1 MQRDYLGNPISGAH
15 DSTLRAIDDFIEG
28 YLAYETRAERV
39 LIAADADPESCMTNV
54 YAGMLWMLLE
64 APEGAS
70 RAAKYLT
77 AAMRAAPSATRREQ
91 LNCAMLGAWVDDD
104 LERSIRLCDQVS
116 DEFPRDLAIVKTHQY
131 FEFNRGNSPEM
142 LRIALKVGAA
152 NSDVPYVYGMKA
164 FGYEQCH
171 LLEEAES
178 EARSALAM
186 RRKEPWAQH
195 ALAHVFLTRGRMDE
209 GAQFLEDAAS
219 TWSGLNSFML
229 THLWWHLALFYLSQG
244 RESEALMVYDQH
256 CWGVAKSYSQDQI
269 GAVSLLTR
277 LEIAGIDV
285 GSRWRDVGDHLAA
298 RAQDTIQPFLSLQY
312 LYGLARAGRPE
323 AKTLLESVRDYAERA
338 PPFSRTV
345 WQEVALPGCE
355 GLYAYA
361 HGEFERAWHHLSVA
375 VPRMAEAGGSHAQ
388 RDLFEQ
394 VLLDAA
400 LKSGRLRVAQHI
412 LELRRSADPQGVPVN
427 TALAQ
432 VYGQLGLPSLGDEA
446 RSRAALTR
454 ARHPPRN
461 T

>member
-1 MQRDYLGNPISGAH
+1 MQRDYLGNPVSGER

-28 YLAYETRAERV
+28 YLAYERRAESI
-39 LIAADADPESCMTNV
+39 LSAAAADPQSCLANV

-70 RAAKYLT
+70 RAAQHL
-77 AAMRAAPSATRREQ
+77 RAAEGAAPGATRREQ
-91 LNCAMLGAWVDDD
+91 LNCAMLHAWVDAD
-104 LERSIRLCDQVS
+104 LEQCMRLCEQVS

-131 FEFNRGNSPEM
+131 FEFNRGNSPGM
-142 LRIALKVGAA
+142 LRIALKVSAA

-195 ALAHVFLTRGRMDE
+195 ALAHVFLTRGQMDE

-229 THLWWHLALFYLSQG
+229 THIWWHLALFYLSQG
-244 RESEALMVYDQH
+244 RDSEALNVYDEH
-256 CWGVAKSYSQDQI
+256 CWGVAKDYSQDQI
-269 GAVSLLTR
+269 GAVSLLAR
-277 LEIAGIDV
+277 FELAGLDV
-285 GSRWRDVGDHLAA
+285 GPRWQDLGDHLAA
-298 RAQDTIQPFLSLQY
+298 RAQDTILPFLSLQY
-312 LYGLARAGRPE
+312 LYGLARAGRAE
-323 AKTLLESVRDYAERA
+323 AATLLESVRGQAESA
-338 PPFSRTV
+338 PPFTRAV
-345 WQEVALPGCE
+345 WREVALPGCE
-355 GLYAYA
+355 GLHAYA
-361 HGEFERAWHHLSVA
+361 SGEFERAWHQLSVA

-394 VLLDAA
+394 ILLDTA
-400 LKSGRLRVAQHI
+400 LRSGRLTAAQHM
-412 LELRRSADPQGVPVN
+412 LELRRGADPNGVPVN
-427 TALAQ
+427 TALAA
-432 VYGQLGLPSLGDEA
+432 VYGRLGLRSLAEQA

-454 ARHPPRN
+454 ARHPARDA
-461 T
+461 